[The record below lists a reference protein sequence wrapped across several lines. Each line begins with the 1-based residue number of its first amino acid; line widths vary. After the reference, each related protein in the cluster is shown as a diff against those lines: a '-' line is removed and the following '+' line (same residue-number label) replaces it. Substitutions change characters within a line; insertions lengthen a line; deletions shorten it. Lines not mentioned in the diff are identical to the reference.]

1 MVQKEFREIENWAEW
16 LRLWRRNEI
25 KEIAIGLLHAG
36 PEVYQFSSDDRP
48 EKGLKQE
55 LKRVRFYL
63 KVAWLDGHPRNTAER
78 MVGNKAYQVLV
89 QILLWKLA
97 ERMKERWAS
106 DLPPRLESAVWGEI
120 IDFFAHSKRSFS
132 LDGEPYRSKARTF
145 LTSLHSSLKDKA
157 REPFLFD
164 QKIKEILSQK
174 KEDLA
179 RALVNVGAFDCL
191 LQEEILEAIP
201 ALREKIA
208 QKFPQGKEKWIE
220 ELEDLRSEAFRFALT
235 HQEKETRV
243 LMELIVRRA
252 VPVST

>member
-1 MVQKEFREIENWAEW
+1 MVQKEFRGIKDWNEW
-16 LRLWRRNEI
+16 LRLWEENDVE
-25 KEIAIGLLHAG
+25 EIAIGLLHAG
-36 PEVYQFSSDDRP
+36 AKVYQFSLRDTP
-48 EKGLKQE
+48 GMGLE
-55 LKRVRFYL
+55 DGLKRVSFYL
-63 KVAWLDGHPRNTAER
+63 RIAWMDEHPRNIPNR
-78 MVGNKAYQVLV
+78 IVGDKAYQVLV
-89 QILLWKLA
+89 NILFWKLT
-97 ERMKERWAS
+97 ERLKERWAS
-106 DLPPRLESAVWGEI
+106 DLRPEREAAVWGEI
-120 IDFFAHSKRSFS
+120 INFFAKSKRSFS
-132 LDGEPYRSKARTF
+132 LDGEPYCSKARTF
-145 LTSLHSSLKDKA
+145 LTSLCSSLKEKA
-157 REPFLFD
+157 RGPFLFD

-235 HQEKETRV
+235 HQEKEARV